1 MLSKPTPNLP
11 INFSLENSDKISLL
25 SFVLFLIII
34 PSVSFENFNIDY
46 NIRRIRPLPHQNP
59 NYYTKE
65 EIRWLNTHVK

>member
-34 PSVSFENFNIDY
+34 PSVSFENFNID
-46 NIRRIRPLPHQNP
+46 ILFRHKFGSKVTSKIDFRSSSAL
-59 NYYTKE
+59 
-65 EIRWLNTHVK
+65 

>member
-34 PSVSFENFNIDY
+34 PSVSFENFNIGFLL
-46 NIRRIRPLPHQNP
+46 IFF
-59 NYYTKE
+59 KVE
-65 EIRWLNTHVK
+65 THNFAPKKKSLIIVYIIIVIK

>member
-34 PSVSFENFNIDY
+34 PSVSFENFNID
-46 NIRRIRPLPHQNP
+46 ILSRHKFGSKVTSKIDFRSSSAL
-59 NYYTKE
+59 
-65 EIRWLNTHVK
+65 